1 MQILKNNDDE
11 NMCFAILFLV
21 LLMRMMSVK
30 NIVLENCRHEQH
42 ADAFPIVTCLKTK
55 SLPFAN
61 ADVIG
66 H

>member
-1 MQILKNNDDE
+1 MQMLKNNDDE
-11 NMCFAILFLV
+11 NMRFAILFLV
-21 LLMRMMSVK
+21 LLTRMMSVK
-30 NIVLENCRHEQH
+30 NVDLENCRHEQH

-55 SLPFAN
+55 RFPFAN